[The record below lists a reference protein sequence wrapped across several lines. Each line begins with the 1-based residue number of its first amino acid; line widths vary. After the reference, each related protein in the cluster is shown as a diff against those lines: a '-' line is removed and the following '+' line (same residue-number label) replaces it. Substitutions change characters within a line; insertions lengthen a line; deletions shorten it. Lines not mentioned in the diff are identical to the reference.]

1 MKKKRKLWNKRN
13 GSGFLAWISLPRSVY
28 LWVSRVCEKRSSAS
42 LMHTINE
49 THEEIRKKRFTPFKS
64 GSGEISAI
72 HFHFHL
78 LLRPQNVLWIE
89 VERGRWRKEYE
100 KKSINHQ
107 QWDDSVPLTEGTTPI
122 VLSRNSEFTEGYTRT
137 WIRGFRYEVR
147 THKVQVSTSVNLHA
161 NKIWWLHMERD
172 MLSVAHFTPMWE
184 IKSFNVELNFY
195 LLITQ
200 VSYSNG
206 SAKEFNLNQSFT
218 FYWKSQQYSTNLK
231 SSHQKKQHRMTATML
246 SVFNEYW
253 NIKIKLYAR
262 AVKRKL
268 LEYPPLLSIWALL
281 YSTCVVHTIA
291 EVPNYL
297 PLFSLR
303 WRWNYV
309 FFSSST
315 VDSLPSH

>member
-1 MKKKRKLWNKRN
+1 
-13 GSGFLAWISLPRSVY
+13 
-28 LWVSRVCEKRSSAS
+28 
-42 LMHTINE
+42 
-49 THEEIRKKRFTPFKS
+49 
-64 GSGEISAI
+64 
-72 HFHFHL
+72 
-78 LLRPQNVLWIE
+78 
-89 VERGRWRKEYE
+89 
-100 KKSINHQ
+100 
-107 QWDDSVPLTEGTTPI
+107 
-122 VLSRNSEFTEGYTRT
+122 
-137 WIRGFRYEVR
+137 
-147 THKVQVSTSVNLHA
+147 
-161 NKIWWLHMERD
+161 MELD
-172 MLSVAHFTPMWE
+172 MLSAAHFTPMWE
-184 IKSFNVELNFY
+184 IKSFNVELTFY

-218 FYWKSQQYSTNLK
+218 FYWKSQQYSTKIK
-231 SSHQKKQHRMTATML
+231 SSHQKKHRMTATML

-281 YSTCVVHTIA
+281 YSTCAVHTNA

-315 VDSLPSH
+315 LCQAINMCGEQFNSSQL